1 MSFVKTRAK
10 TNTEQP
16 NKPSVLDIIISVL
29 AALFGVQSD
38 KNRQR
43 DFNHGNPVIY
53 VAVGAV
59 FVILFVLTLVLVVS
73 WVVPNS

>member
-1 MSFVKTRAK
+1 MSSEKRSDKTSD
-10 TNTEQP
+10 QP
-16 NKPSVLDIIISVL
+16 SKPGFFDIVVSVL

-43 DFNHGNPVIY
+43 DFNHGNPAIY

-59 FVILFVLTLVLVVS
+59 FVILFVISLVLLVS
-73 WVVPNS
+73 WVVPDS

>member
-1 MSFVKTRAK
+1 MSEHMP
-10 TNTEQP
+10 EQQP
-16 NKPSVLDIIISVL
+16 QKPRFWDIVVSVL

-43 DFNHGNPVIY
+43 DFNHGNPAVY
-53 VAVGAV
+53 VAIGAV

-73 WVVPNS
+73 WVAPG

>member
-1 MSFVKTRAK
+1 MSKQ
-10 TNTEQP
+10 QP
-16 NKPSVLDIIISVL
+16 QKPQFWDIVVSVL

-43 DFNHGNPVIY
+43 DFNHGNPAVY
-53 VAVGAV
+53 VAIGAV

-73 WVVPNS
+73 WVAPS

>member
-1 MSFVKTRAK
+1 MSSEKHSDKTSDQ
-10 TNTEQP
+10 TS
-16 NKPSVLDIIISVL
+16 KPGFFDIVISVL

-43 DFNHGNPVIY
+43 DFNHGNPAIY

-59 FVILFVLTLVLVVS
+59 FVILFVISLVLLVS
-73 WVVPNS
+73 WVVPDS

>member
-1 MSFVKTRAK
+1 MS
-10 TNTEQP
+10 EQQP
-16 NKPSVLDIIISVL
+16 QKPRFWDIVVSVL

-43 DFNHGNPVIY
+43 DFNHGNPAVY
-53 VAVGAV
+53 VAIGAV

-73 WVVPNS
+73 WVAPG

>member
-1 MSFVKTRAK
+1 MP
-10 TNTEQP
+10 EQQP
-16 NKPSVLDIIISVL
+16 QKPRFWDIVVSVL

-43 DFNHGNPVIY
+43 DFNHGNPAVY
-53 VAVGAV
+53 VAIGAV

-73 WVVPNS
+73 WVAPG

>member
-1 MSFVKTRAK
+1 MQSK
-10 TNTEQP
+10 
-16 NKPSVLDIIISVL
+16 KPSKPNFFHIVISVL

-38 KNRQR
+38 RNRQR

-59 FVILFVLTLVLVVS
+59 FVILFVLSLILLVN
-73 WVVPNS
+73 WVAPG

>member
-1 MSFVKTRAK
+1 MSLLKTDAEPAK
-10 TNTEQP
+10 
-16 NKPSVLDIIISVL
+16 KPSFLDIIISGL

-38 KNRQR
+38 RNRQR

-59 FVILFVLTLVLVVS
+59 FVILFVLTLVLIVS
-73 WVVPNS
+73 WVVPD